1 MRSYI
6 IRRVLLLIPTLLG
19 ITMVVFLTI
28 QSIPGDPIEAYLG
41 EFYEEDIAAALRAHY
56 GLDRPI
62 HIQYV
67 LWLGRL
73 VRGDWGKEVL
83 SGLSVLSQIYEHLP
97 VSLELMLG
105 AMIVALFIAIPAG
118 IISSVRPYTASD
130 YTAMTGAMVGISM
143 PEFFGGIVLVLI
155 FSLGLGVLP
164 VQGYKP
170 WSAGAVEHLSHM
182 VLPILTLGLTRGAI
196 LTRLVRSCMLEIV
209 GQDYVKTARSKGIS
223 EFIVIHKHALK
234 NALIPVVTVLGLQVG
249 FLVGGS
255 IIVET
260 IFSIPGLG
268 QYGIN
273 SISGRDYPAV
283 MGFILVSSSIFVLA
297 NLTVDLLY
305 AYLDPRIRYEN

>member
-1 MRSYI
+1 MRAYI

-62 HIQYV
+62 YVQYV

-73 VRGDWGKEVL
+73 VRGDWGNEVL
-83 SGLSVLSQIYEHLP
+83 SGLSVLDQILEHLP
-97 VSLELMLG
+97 VSLELMIG

-170 WSAGAVEHLSHM
+170 WSAGAVEHLSRM
-182 VLPILTLGLTRGAI
+182 ALPI
-196 LTRLVRSCMLEIV
+196 LTRLVRSCMLEII
-209 GQDYVKTARSKGIS
+209 GQDYVKTARSKGIA
-223 EFIVIHKHALK
+223 EFVVIHKHALK

-297 NLTVDLLY
+297 NLAVDLLY